1 MNKPIIAIFCA
12 GNLPTKE
19 ETNVINDLARFPC
32 VILNAET
39 YTPQESLIV
48 DAVTGSVPEHLKH
61 LPDPDTVIAKYE
73 EYLAGTGENV
83 GGNPPEPPV
92 PPVPPTDDKEAN
104 KDADT
109 VEETDKADEEQP
121 KATNAF
127 GTPPVPPKNR

>member
-12 GNLPTKE
+12 GNLPTEE
-19 ETNVINDLARFPC
+19 ETAIINKLAYLPC

-48 DAVTGSVPEHLKH
+48 DAVIGVVPEHLKH

-83 GGNPPEPPV
+83 GGNPPE
-92 PPVPPTDDKEAN
+92 PPTDDKEAN

-127 GTPPVPPKNR
+127 GTPPVPPKNK

>member
-19 ETNVINDLARFPC
+19 ETSVINDLARFPC

-48 DAVTGSVPEHLKH
+48 DAVTGIVPEHLKH

-83 GGNPPEPPV
+83 GGNPPEA
-92 PPVPPTDDKEAN
+92 PVPPTDDIGAEKE
-104 KDADT
+104 ADT
-109 VEETDKADEEQP
+109 VDEEQP

-127 GTPPVPPKNR
+127 GTPPVPPKK

>member
-19 ETNVINDLARFPC
+19 ETSVINDLARFPC

-48 DAVTGSVPEHLKH
+48 DAVTGNVPEHLKH

-83 GGNPPEPPV
+83 GGNPPEPPE
-92 PPVPPTDDKEAN
+92 PPVPPTDDSEVDN
-104 KDADT
+104 DADT
-109 VEETDKADEEQP
+109 ADEEQP

>member
-19 ETNVINDLARFPC
+19 ETSVINDLARFPC

-48 DAVTGSVPEHLKH
+48 DAVTGQVPEHLKH

-92 PPVPPTDDKEAN
+92 PPTDDKGNGE
-104 KDADT
+104 
-109 VEETDKADEEQP
+109 VDKATDEPP
-121 KATNAF
+121 KATTAF
-127 GTPPVPPKNR
+127 GTPPVPPKDQK